1 VHAVATL
8 LASLSDAIGELDG
21 VEELMAYV
29 VVMVMVAAEAIFPIL
44 PGETTVV
51 TAANFASQGDLG
63 IFWVFVAGWL
73 GAMGG
78 DLIGFG
84 AGRLGSEKIVHWM
97 TRAMGEERQVTVA
110 KLFAERGGPVLV
122 LGRFVPGLRILTAL
136 TAGSVGMPLR
146 RYLSYEVPG
155 AALWS
160 LYASAIGYFVGN
172 RSDGKLWVSLV
183 VGFLATAVITLVL
196 GRIWRQSRQQSGQV
210 PAVEAE
216 A

>member
-84 AGRLGSEKIVHWM
+84 AGRLG
-97 TRAMGEERQVTVA
+97 R
-110 KLFAERGGPVLV
+110 
-122 LGRFVPGLRILTAL
+122 
-136 TAGSVGMPLR
+136 
-146 RYLSYEVPG
+146 
-155 AALWS
+155 
-160 LYASAIGYFVGN
+160 
-172 RSDGKLWVSLV
+172 
-183 VGFLATAVITLVL
+183 
-196 GRIWRQSRQQSGQV
+196 
-210 PAVEAE
+210 
-216 A
+216 